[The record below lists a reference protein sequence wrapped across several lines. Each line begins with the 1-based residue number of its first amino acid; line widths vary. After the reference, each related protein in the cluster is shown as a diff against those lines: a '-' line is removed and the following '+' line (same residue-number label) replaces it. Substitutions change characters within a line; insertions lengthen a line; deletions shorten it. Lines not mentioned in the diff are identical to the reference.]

1 MNLFSTNIAYASVDS
16 FVANV
21 DRLIIN
27 PLIIFLFALA
37 LAFFLYG
44 VFEFILNQDNDEK
57 KTQGKSHMIWG
68 IIGLTIMFGVW
79 TILGVVMRTFNI
91 GGINPKKGEV
101 KLNDYSPTLNEL
113 KN

>member
-79 TILGVVMRTFNI
+79 TILNILLRTFNI
-91 GGINPKKGEV
+91 TDINPKKGEV